1 MRGVNLEIRLRVI
14 EADVFPISLVV
25 AAFAFIP
32 KLAFVR
38 FIRPVASRAIR
49 GSIPVKPIRHMAGPA
64 LDIGVLFPQGIIG
77 QPMIEAR
84 GREDDDALISSGMIG
99 VADIA
104 GLVGRLK
111 AAVIAAAGGVVSCDL
126 LVAIE
131 AEARLRSLVERSMAG
146 FACRFILRMLR
157 SERSRRYEL
166 LEDCLRRS
174 NRRGAC

>member
-1 MRGVNLEIRLRVI
+1 
-14 EADVFPISLVV
+14 
-25 AAFAFIP
+25 
-32 KLAFVR
+32 
-38 FIRPVASRAIR
+38 
-49 GSIPVKPIRHMAGPA
+49 MAGPA
-64 LDIGVLFPQGIIG
+64 LDIGVLLPQGIIG
-77 QPMIEAR
+77 QPMIETR
-84 GREDDDALISSGMIG
+84 RLENNDAAFSSGMIG

-111 AAVIAAAGGVVSCDL
+111 AAVIAATGRVVGRDL

-131 AEARLRSLVERSMAG
+131 AETRLRSLVERCMAG

-166 LEDCLRRS
+166 LEDCLRRG